1 MLDKISSNILL
12 FTFKYLKMF
21 SSNNSK
27 DLEIET
33 KINQKLIDPLTIW
46 LIRISSILIILFF
59 TGIVIGIPL
68 IITLTKSQLQN
79 IILNSKESLK
89 ALIEIYLN

>member
-1 MLDKISSNILL
+1 M
-12 FTFKYLKMF
+12 FT
-21 SSNNSK
+21 SNNSK

-68 IITLTKSQLQN
+68 IIALTKSQLEN

>member
-1 MLDKISSNILL
+1 
-12 FTFKYLKMF
+12 MF

-68 IITLTKSQLQN
+68 IIALTKSQLEN